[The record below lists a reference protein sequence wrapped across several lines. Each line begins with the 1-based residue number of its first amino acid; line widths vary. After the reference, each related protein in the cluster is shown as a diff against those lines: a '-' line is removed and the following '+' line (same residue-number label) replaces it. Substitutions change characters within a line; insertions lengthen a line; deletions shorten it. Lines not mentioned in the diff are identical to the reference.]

1 MKSKADWHGSHYVRE
16 EEGVELDDSWEKK
29 LIWRKCSL
37 PTLTSPHLIPLLLFH
52 RFVDLQ
58 CLCTEHGWALI
69 CKSSGLCCTWSK
81 PRLMS
86 ALKWTLDG
94 FFHFLLFGHSVVSN
108 SLGPQEY
115 STPGFPVLHY
125 LLEFAQTHV
134 HCIDDAIQPSHTVL
148 SPSPPALNLSQHH
161 GFFQW
166 VGFSHQVAKVLEHQ
180 LQHQSS
186 QWTFRVDTL

>member
-1 MKSKADWHGSHYVRE
+1 
-16 EEGVELDDSWEKK
+16 
-29 LIWRKCSL
+29 
-37 PTLTSPHLIPLLLFH
+37 
-52 RFVDLQ
+52 
-58 CLCTEHGWALI
+58 
-69 CKSSGLCCTWSK
+69 
-81 PRLMS
+81 MS

-161 GFFQW
+161 GFFQ
-166 VGFSHQVAKVLEHQ
+166 
-180 LQHQSS
+180 
-186 QWTFRVDTL
+186 